1 MLYAV
6 QRRIKNEEHMIHTL
20 IHINPCMFIARGRRT
35 IPLSVT
41 QQNHALQPH
50 EAHTEYKTQPQ

>member
-20 IHINPCMFIARGRRT
+20 IHINPCMFIARGLR
-35 IPLSVT
+35 
-41 QQNHALQPH
+41 AD
-50 EAHTEYKTQPQ
+50 YKVGSCNLFY